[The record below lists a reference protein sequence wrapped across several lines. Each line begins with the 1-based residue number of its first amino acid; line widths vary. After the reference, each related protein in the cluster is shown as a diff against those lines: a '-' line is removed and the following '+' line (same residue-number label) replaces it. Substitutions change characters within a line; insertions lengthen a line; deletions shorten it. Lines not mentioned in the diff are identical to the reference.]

1 MVLLLIVLA
10 VTALLIVFW
19 VSGLVLRF
27 ARRRGAKTAPGRRS
41 GRPSNGGRSRAP

>member
-1 MVLLLIVLA
+1 MLLIVLA

-27 ARRRGAKTAPGRRS
+27 ARGRGAKRAPARRAVRPPD
-41 GRPSNGGRSRAP
+41 GRPHSR